1 MSLLSN
7 SDFSNP
13 KVTKTAWNI
22 YDSLREYI
30 PSNCGEKSS
39 CTIVACYLLSKIAQ
53 GKESEANPLAT
64 EYMNTHIPLENWEK
78 IKTIANSFSSEEFA
92 IAAVLNG
99 FETFSFDN
107 GLTSPISIIKLAKK
121 ILDIQEKDSVVD
133 ICSGLGNFL
142 ISAEKDVPSAEYYG
156 FDINPNCNLVSVLK
170 NELLGLN
177 IQFSL
182 INAFDL
188 IFDESIEKRTFN
200 KIFSNYPFGLRMRH
214 LGDGKHFPEK
224 LVTRYPWFSSLS
236 SGDWAFNSLLCDL
249 LEEGGKAVV
258 VMTNGSLWN
267 TSDNASRKHFIETGL
282 IEAVV
287 GLPNAMFPGT
297 GIATSLIIFSHGN
310 DKVRFVDA
318 SRWAQSGR
326 RMNVL
331 SDDDVMTILEALK
344 VDGTH
349 SCQVTIE
356 DILDNECN
364 LNVERYLIG
373 EPHFDNGKPF
383 SSVVKRITRGAP
395 CTAKELDEITSSEPT
410 NMQYLM
416 LANIKDGQIEEELPY
431 LKVIDPKYNKYC
443 LHKNNLI
450 LSKNGYP
457 YKIAVASVKEGK
469 KVLVNGNLY
478 VIELDEDKAN
488 PYYIKAFFESESGIA
503 ALRRITVG
511 TVMSNIGI
519 ESLKN
524 LEIPVPS
531 MKEQERIASKY
542 LAKLDEIKILR
553 MSLKKAEEELS
564 NIFNEEASLG

>member
-13 KVTKTAWNI
+13 KVIEIAWNV
-22 YDSLREYI
+22 YDSLKEYI
-30 PSNCGEKSS
+30 PSYCGERNI

-53 GKESEANPLAT
+53 GKESEANPLAI
-64 EYMNTHIPLENWEK
+64 EYMNTHVPLENWEK
-78 IKTIANSFSSEEFA
+78 MKTVAGSFSSEEFA
-92 IAAVLNG
+92 IAAVLDG

-107 GLTSPISIIKLAKK
+107 DLITPVSIIKLAKK

-142 ISAEKDVPSAEYYG
+142 ISAEGDVPSAEYYG

-170 NELLGLN
+170 NELLGYN
-177 IQFSL
+177 IKFSL

-188 IFDESIEKRTFN
+188 TFDETRKKQLFS
-200 KIFSNYPFGLRMRH
+200 KIFSNYPFGLRMRN
-214 LGDGKHFPEK
+214 LGDGKHFFEK
-224 LVTRYPWFSSLS
+224 LTTRYPWISSLS

-249 LEEGGKAVV
+249 LENDGKAVA

-267 TSDNASRKHFIETGL
+267 TSDNASRKHFIENGL
-282 IEAVV
+282 VKAVI
-287 GLPNAMFPGT
+287 GLPRAMFSGT
-297 GIATSLIIFSHGN
+297 SIATSLIVFSHGN

-318 SRWAQSGR
+318 SNWMQAGR
-326 RMNVL
+326 RTNVL
-331 SDDDVMTILEALK
+331 SDENIMTILEAMI
-344 VDGTH
+344 VDGPH
-349 SCQVTIE
+349 SCQVSVE
-356 DILDNECN
+356 EILHNECS
-364 LNVERYLIG
+364 LSVERYLMDEI
-373 EPHFDNGKPF
+373 HFDNGKPF

-395 CTAKELDEITSSEPT
+395 CTAKELDEITSAEPT

-431 LKVIDPKYNKYC
+431 LKMIDPKYEKYC
-443 LHKNNLI
+443 LKNNNLI

-457 YKIAVASVKEGK
+457 YKIAVASVKDGK
-469 KVLVNGNLY
+469 KILANGNLY
-478 VIELDEDKAN
+478 IIELDEEKVI
-488 PYYIKAFFESESGIA
+488 PYYIKAFFESERGIA

-524 LEIPVPS
+524 LKIPVPS
-531 MKEQERIASKY
+531 MEEQERIVNKY
-542 LAKLDEIKILR
+542 LAKLDEIMLLK
-553 MSLKKAEEELS
+553 MSLEKAKSELTS
-564 NIFNEEASLG
+564 IFDKEC